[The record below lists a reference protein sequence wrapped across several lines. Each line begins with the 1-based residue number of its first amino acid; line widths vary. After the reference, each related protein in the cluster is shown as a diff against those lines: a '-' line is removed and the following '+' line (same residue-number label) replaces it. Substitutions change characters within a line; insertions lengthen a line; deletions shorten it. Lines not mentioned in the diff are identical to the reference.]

1 MGYRMKQ
8 LRHSRQM
15 SREDLEAASGV
26 NRAVISAIEDDPD
39 CTPTIRTLER
49 LAAALGSTVDQI
61 FFA

>member
-8 LRHSRQM
+8 LRRSRQM
-15 SREDLEAASGV
+15 SREDLEIASGV

-39 CTPTIRTLER
+39 YTPTTRTLER